1 MMIQTEFTFPSA
13 LQGQEIFAVSWR
25 KGGGQYRGV
34 VQIVHGMQEH
44 IGRYAA
50 FAVYLAERGFVVYGS
65 DHLGHGKS
73 VRKETDFGYFG
84 STDGWKNLL
93 ADLHT
98 LMCRAKAEYPDLPY
112 ILIGHSMGS
121 FLAREFAAVYGDTL
135 DMAVFLGTSAGSCL
149 LKPCIRSIEKKAEKR
164 GRKTPATEWSRLA
177 FGVYHRRIHPKR
189 TNYDWL
195 STVETEVDA
204 FILHPLCGRAFTYGG
219 YRDLFTLLK
228 RVSGMEWAY
237 RLPKNLPILL
247 ASGKG
252 DPVGAYGKGVRR
264 VAKWLLR
271 ADCRKVSVKLYAHLR
286 HELLHESRKEEIYA
300 DLYQWMCRYLP
311 QNQEKKKGLGR

>member
-73 VRKETDFGYFG
+73 VRKETGFGYFG

-98 LMCRAKAEYPDLPY
+98 LMCRAKAEYP
-112 ILIGHSMGS
+112 
-121 FLAREFAAVYGDTL
+121 E
-135 DMAVFLGTSAGSCL
+135 SALYSDRAQHGIFFGAGIC
-149 LKPCIRSIEKKAEKR
+149 RSLWR
-164 GRKTPATEWSRLA
+164 Y
-177 FGVYHRRIHPKR
+177 FG
-189 TNYDWL
+189 
-195 STVETEVDA
+195 
-204 FILHPLCGRAFTYGG
+204 YGG
-219 YRDLFTLLK
+219 FSWY
-228 RVSGMEWAY
+228 E
-237 RLPKNLPILL
+237 
-247 ASGKG
+247 
-252 DPVGAYGKGVRR
+252 
-264 VAKWLLR
+264 
-271 ADCRKVSVKLYAHLR
+271 CRFVPAETMHS
-286 HELLHESRKEEIYA
+286 
-300 DLYQWMCRYLP
+300 
-311 QNQEKKKGLGR
+311 